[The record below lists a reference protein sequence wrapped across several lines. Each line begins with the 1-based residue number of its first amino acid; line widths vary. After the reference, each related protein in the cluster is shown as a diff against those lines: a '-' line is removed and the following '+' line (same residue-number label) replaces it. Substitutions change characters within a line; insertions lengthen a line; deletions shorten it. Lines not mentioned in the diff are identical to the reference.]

1 MKKIL
6 NYLMAA
12 LLCLPLVSCEKDDI
26 DSNKDS
32 LVGTK
37 WTMTYLGDKYVVE
50 FTSKT
55 DVRSYEADDNYNFSN
70 YLHEDTY
77 SYKNGMVTFD
87 SGKLC
92 VTDVIGLTICYYYY
106 FESATIENDVMRLKT
121 NGEKLTIKM
130 NSNYDITDMK
140 FEDVSGKN
148 FNLVKVN

>member
-12 LLCLPLVSCEKDDI
+12 LLCMPMVSCEKDDI
-26 DSNKDS
+26 DSNKGS

-121 NGEKLTIKM
+121 KGEKLTIKM

-140 FEDVSGKN
+140 YEDVSGKN
-148 FNLVKVN
+148 FNLVKVK